1 MSRFSAREITLVAVF
16 AALNVVAAMVARYGG
31 SIVPFS
37 LIPFMAMLAGG
48 LLGARLG
55 AMSMVVYILLGL
67 AGVPV
72 FATPPFGGP
81 AYVLQPTFGFLVG
94 FAGCAYVVGL
104 LLKNRQQGGFVPY
117 FLAMVAGVVV
127 YDLIGIPYLYVILTF
142 YLGRTVSL
150 GQLLAIGL
158 TPFIVLDLVKAVAA
172 AALARAVY
180 RRLWAFGFG
189 ESGRGKKPA

>member
-72 FATPPFGGP
+72 FATPPLWRSCLRASTHLRFSGGI
-81 AYVLQPTFGFLVG
+81 
-94 FAGCAYVVGL
+94 C
-104 LLKNRQQGGFVPY
+104 
-117 FLAMVAGVVV
+117 GVR
-127 YDLIGIPYLYVILTF
+127 LCSG
-142 YLGRTVSL
+142 
-150 GQLLAIGL
+150 
-158 TPFIVLDLVKAVAA
+158 AVA
-172 AALARAVY
+172 
-180 RRLWAFGFG
+180 
-189 ESGRGKKPA
+189 